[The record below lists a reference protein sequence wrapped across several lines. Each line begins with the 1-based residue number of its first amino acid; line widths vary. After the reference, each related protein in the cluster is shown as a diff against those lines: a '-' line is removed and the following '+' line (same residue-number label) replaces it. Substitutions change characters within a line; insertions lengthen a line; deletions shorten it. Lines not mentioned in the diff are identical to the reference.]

1 MKYYILLPGDLESK
15 LSDANLIGE
24 SSFDTFW
31 SGGGLKVLMTIL
43 DKRPEM
49 LPTVSIVTDKNK
61 IITIEQF
68 LSDIHNLNIR

>member
-24 SSFDTFW
+24 SSFNNFW

-43 DKRPEM
+43 DRRPEM
-49 LPTVSIVTDKNK
+49 LPTVSIVTDQNK

-68 LSDIHNLNIR
+68 LSDISNLNIR